1 MSSRALWLRWSW
13 RDLRA
18 RWAQV
23 CALALVIAL
32 GTGTYAALLSTS
44 AWRTQSNDASFALLH
59 THDLRV
65 ALDQGSTVPEG
76 SLLSLVSRLP
86 HAADVTGARERLIV
100 PTQVAGPHGVLA
112 PGELVGTGTG
122 PGPGVDTVS
131 VAAGRGLPAAGGG
144 APTTDGLPAVVL
156 DRGFA
161 HQNSL
166 PDAGM
171 LRVAGGAQVRY
182 TGIGQ
187 SPEYFMGGGGGGAGG
202 GATVFLSQKTYAVLF
217 TTLRIAQQ
225 LAGAPGR
232 VNDLVLTLKPG
243 SDQAQLA
250 DGLHAALAAVRPP
263 VSATV
268 TARADIPSYR
278 VLYDDIKGDEEL
290 WRAIAVLVL
299 AGAAFAALN
308 LTTRIVEAQRREIGI
323 GMALGVRPRLLA
335 VRPLLFAAQVALIGV
350 LFGIGVG
357 YLVGIPLA
365 GAFKDLLPLPVWRTP
380 FQAGTFTQAA
390 VIGFVLPFAAAA
402 WPVWRAVRVQ
412 PVEAIR
418 VGHLAARGSG
428 LVPLLRRL
436 RLPGRGYHEIP
447 LRNVLRTP
455 RRSALTLLGIAAA
468 IATLVTIVG
477 LLDTFRAT
485 LGSASQELL
494 RTAPARVTVSLDS
507 YYPVNG
513 TVVARAHALPEVRQV
528 QAGVMVPGTVRS
540 GSRSVDVAAEV
551 LPPGAAWTP
560 QLSAGHLG
568 GGLVLSRKAAADLGT
583 GVGGMVTFRHPQAA
597 GGGLRTVTSPVRVT
611 GIDPSPMRG
620 YAYLD
625 SAAAARMLGLAGMT
639 NMLTMLP
646 APGHSAADVQRALLD
661 VPHVTS
667 AQSVQAATDGLR
679 SSLDQFTGILNVASG
694 VALLLVL
701 LIAFNTA
708 SIGMDERSR
717 EHATMMAFGLP
728 ARTVLGMTTVES
740 VLIGALGTVAGVA
753 AGYGLLAWLTATTIA
768 GVMPEIG
775 VTAALSAGT
784 VAGAVLLGAGTVAVA
799 PLFTVRRLRRMD
811 VPATLRVV
819 E

>member
-1 MSSRALWLRWSW
+1 MTARALWLRWSW

-44 AWRTQSNDASFALLH
+44 AWRTQSNDASFALLY

-65 ALDQGSTVPEG
+65 ALTQGSSVPQG
-76 SLLSLVSRLP
+76 SLLALVRRLP
-86 HAADVTGARERLIV
+86 HAADITGARERLIV

-112 PGELVGTGTG
+112 PGELVGTGSG
-122 PGPGVDTVS
+122 PGPAVDTVHVS
-131 VAAGRGLPAAGGG
+131 AGQGLAAAERSAPAA
-144 APTTDGLPAVVL
+144 ASPPAVVL
-156 DRGFA
+156 DRGYA
-161 HQNSL
+161 QQNGL
-166 PDAGM
+166 PDSGM

-217 TTLRIAQQ
+217 TTLRTAQQ

-243 SDQAQLA
+243 SQSMLRDELR
-250 DGLHAALAAVRPP
+250 AALAALRPP

-268 TARADIPSYR
+268 TTRADIPSYR

-365 GAFKDLLPLPVWRTP
+365 GVFQDLLPLPVWHTP
-380 FQAGTFTQAA
+380 FQAGTFAQAA
-390 VIGFVLPFAAAA
+390 MIGFVLPFAAAA

-418 VGHLAARGSG
+418 LGHLAARGSG

-447 LRNVLRTP
+447 LRNVVRTP

-485 LGSASQELL
+485 LGSASAELL

-513 TVVARAHALPEVRQV
+513 PVVAKARALPEAKRV
-528 QAGVMVPGTVRS
+528 QAGLMVPGTVHS
-540 GSRSVDVAAEV
+540 HGRSVDVAAEA

-560 QLSAGHLG
+560 QLSAGHLS
-568 GGLVLSRKAAADLGT
+568 GGLVLSRKAAADLGAD
-583 GVGGMVTFRHPQAA
+583 VGSMVTFRHPQAA
-597 GGGLRTVTSPVRVT
+597 DGGLRMVSSPVRVA

-620 YAYLD
+620 YAYLG

-639 NMLTMLP
+639 NLLTVLP
-646 APGHSAADVQRALLD
+646 SPGHSAADVQRALLD
-661 VPHVTS
+661 VPHVAS
-667 AQSVQAATDGLR
+667 AQSVQAATDGLG
-679 SSLDQFTGILNVASG
+679 SSLNQFTGILNVAAA

-740 VLIGALGTVAGVA
+740 VLVGALGTVAGVA

-768 GVMPEIG
+768 DVMPEIG

-784 VAGAVLLGAGTVAVA
+784 VAAAVLLGAGTVAVA
-799 PLFTVRRLRRMD
+799 PLFTLRRLRRMD

>member
-1 MSSRALWLRWSW
+1 MSARVLLLRWSW

-23 CALALVIAL
+23 CALAAVIAL
-32 GTGTYAALLSTS
+32 GTGSYAALLSTS

-65 ALDQGSTVPEG
+65 ALAAGSTVPQG
-76 SLLSLVSRLP
+76 SLLAVLRGLP
-86 HAADVTGARERLIV
+86 HAADVTGARERLIA
-100 PTQVAGPHGVLA
+100 PTQVAAPKGVLG
-112 PGELVGTGTG
+112 PGELVGTGSG
-122 PGPGVDTVS
+122 PGPAVDAVYVS
-131 VAAGRGLPAAGGG
+131 AGQALPAAASG
-144 APTTDGLPAVVL
+144 TPAVVL

-161 HQNSL
+161 RQNGL
-166 PDAGM
+166 PDSGT
-171 LRVAGGAQVRY
+171 LRVAGGAGVRY

-187 SPEYFMGGGGGGAGG
+187 SPEYFMGGGGGGSG

-217 TTLRIAQQ
+217 TTLATAQR

-243 SDQAQLA
+243 SLPAVQRELR
-250 DGLHAALAAVRPP
+250 AALAAMRPP
-263 VSATV
+263 VSAAVST
-268 TARADIPSYR
+268 RAGIPSYR
-278 VLYDDIKGDEEL
+278 VLYDDIKGDAEL
-290 WRAIAVLVL
+290 WRAIAILLL

-335 VRPLLFAAQVALIGV
+335 ARPLLFAAQVALIGV
-350 LFGIGVG
+350 AFGAGVG

-365 GAFKDLLPLPVWRTP
+365 RVFQDLLPLPVWRTP
-380 FQAGTFTQAA
+380 FQAGTFAQAA

-412 PVEAIR
+412 PVQAIR
-418 VGHLAARGSG
+418 VGHLAARGNG
-428 LVPLLRRL
+428 LAGLLRWL
-436 RLPGRGYHEIP
+436 RLPGRGYRQIP

-485 LGSASQELL
+485 LDTASAGLL
-494 RTAPARVTVSLDS
+494 RTAPGRVTVSLDS
-507 YYPVNG
+507 YYPVQG
-513 TVVARAHALPEVRQV
+513 AVAARVRALPEAGQV
-528 QAGVMVPGTVRS
+528 QAGLIVPGTVRS
-540 GSRSVDVAAEV
+540 HGHSVDVAAEM
-551 LPPGAAWTP
+551 LPAGAVWTP
-560 QLSAGHLG
+560 PLSAGRLS
-568 GGLVLSRKAAADLGT
+568 GGLVLSRKAAADLSAD
-583 GVGGMVTFRHPQAA
+583 VGSVVTFRHPQAA
-597 GGGLRTVTSPVRVT
+597 GGGLRTADSPVRVA
-611 GIDPSPMRG
+611 GIDPSPMRV

-625 SAAAARMLGLAGMT
+625 PAAAARLSGLTGMT
-639 NMLTMLP
+639 NLLTVLP
-646 APGHSAADVQRALLD
+646 SPGHSAADVQRALMD
-661 VPHVTS
+661 IPHVAS
-667 AQSVQAATDGLR
+667 AQSVRAATDGL
-679 SSLDQFTGILNVASG
+679 SDSLDQFTGILNVAAG

-701 LIAFNTA
+701 LIAYGTA
-708 SIGMDERSR
+708 SIGTDERSR

-728 ARTVLGMTTVES
+728 PRTVLGLTATES
-740 VLIGALGTVAGVA
+740 VLVGVLGTVTGVA

-768 GVMPEIG
+768 DVMPEVG

-784 VAGAVLLGAGTVAVA
+784 VAAAVLLGTAAVAAA
-799 PLFTVRRLRRMD
+799 PLFTLRKLRRTD
-811 VPATLRVV
+811 VPSTLRVV

>member
-1 MSSRALWLRWSW
+1 MSSRVLWLRWSW

-23 CALALVIAL
+23 CALAAVIAL
-32 GTGTYAALLSTS
+32 GTGSYAALLSTS

-65 ALDQGSTVPEG
+65 ALAPGSTVRQG
-76 SLLSLVSRLP
+76 SLLALLRGLP
-86 HAADVTGARERLIV
+86 HASDVTGARERLIV
-100 PTQVAGPHGVLA
+100 PTQVAAPKGVLG
-112 PGELVGTGTG
+112 PGELVGTGPG
-122 PGPGVDTVS
+122 PGPAVDAVHVS
-131 VAAGRGLPAAGGG
+131 AGESLPAAGGG
-144 APTTDGLPAVVL
+144 MPAVIL

-161 HQNSL
+161 RQNGL
-166 PDAGM
+166 PGSGM
-171 LRVAGGAQVRY
+171 LRVAGGTQVRY

-187 SPEYFMGGGGGGAGG
+187 SPEYFMGGGGGGSG

-217 TTLRIAQQ
+217 TTLAAAQR

-232 VNDLVLTLKPG
+232 VNDLVLTLRPG
-243 SDQAQLA
+243 SLA
-250 DGLHAALAAVRPP
+250 AVQRELKDALAAVRPP

-268 TARADIPSYR
+268 STRADIPSYR
-278 VLYDDIKGDEEL
+278 VLYDDIKGDAEM
-290 WRAIAVLVL
+290 WRVIAVLLL

-308 LTTRIVEAQRREIGI
+308 LTTRVAEAQRREIGI
-323 GMALGVRPRLLA
+323 GMALGVRPWLLA

-350 LFGIGVG
+350 AFGAGVG

-365 GAFKDLLPLPVWRTP
+365 RVFQDLLPLPVWRTP
-380 FQAGTFTQAA
+380 FQGGTFAQAA

-412 PVEAIR
+412 PVQAIR
-418 VGHLAARGSG
+418 VGHLAARGNG
-428 LVPLLRRL
+428 LAGLLRWL
-436 RLPGRGYHEIP
+436 RLPGRGYRQIP

-485 LGSASQELL
+485 LDDASAGLL
-494 RTAPARVTVSLDS
+494 RTAADRVTVSLDS
-507 YYPVNG
+507 YYPAAGAVVNQ
-513 TVVARAHALPEVRQV
+513 VRALPQAGQV
-528 QAGVMVPGTVRS
+528 QAGLLVPGTVRS
-540 GSRSVDVAAEV
+540 QGRSVDVAAEV
-551 LPPGAAWTP
+551 LPDGAAWTP
-560 QLSAGHLG
+560 RLSVGRLD
-568 GGLVLSRKAAADLGT
+568 GGLVLSRKAAADLGAR
-583 GVGGMVTFRHPQAA
+583 VGTVVTLRHPQAV
-597 GGGLRTVTSPVRVT
+597 GGGLRTADSPVRVA
-611 GIDPSPMRG
+611 GIDPSPMRV

-625 SAAAARMLGLAGMT
+625 PATAAPLFGLPRMT
-639 NMLTMLP
+639 NLLTVLP
-646 APGHSAADVQRALLD
+646 SAGHSAADLQRALLD
-661 VPHVTS
+661 VPHVAS
-667 AQSVQAATDGLR
+667 AQSVRAATDGLR
-679 SSLDQFTGILNVASG
+679 ASLDQFTGILNVAAG

-708 SIGMDERSR
+708 SVGTDERSR

-728 ARTVLGMTTVES
+728 PRTVLGMTATES
-740 VLIGALGTVAGVA
+740 VLIGVLGTATGVA
-753 AGYGLLAWLTATTIA
+753 AGYGLLTWLTATTIA

-784 VAGAVLLGAGTVAVA
+784 IAAAVFLGTAAVAAA
-799 PLFTVRRLRRMD
+799 PLFTLRRLRRTD
-811 VPATLRVV
+811 IPATLRVV